1 MDETGRDLLRYGRI
15 VVSKEYFDS
24 DGIPLRIR
32 IFHHGDEYWYTE
44 MKNGKFV
51 DIYGLKNI

>member
-1 MDETGRDLLRYGRI
+1 MEETGRDLLRYGRI

-24 DGIPLRIR
+24 DGTPIRIR
-32 IFHHGDEYWYTE
+32 IFYHGDEYWYTE

-51 DIYGLKNI
+51 NIYVLKNI

>member
-24 DGIPLRIR
+24 EGAPIRIR
-32 IFHHGDEYWYTE
+32 IFYHGDEYWYTE

-51 DIYGLKNI
+51 NIYGLKNI

>member
-24 DGIPLRIR
+24 DGTPIRIR
-32 IFHHGDEYWYTE
+32 IFYHGDEYWYTE
-44 MKNGKFV
+44 VKNGKFV
-51 DIYGLKNI
+51 NIYGLKNI

>member
-1 MDETGRDLLRYGRI
+1 MEETGRDLLRYGKI

-24 DGIPLRIR
+24 EGAPIRIR
-32 IFHHGDEYWYTE
+32 IFHYSDQYWYTE
-44 MKNGKFV
+44 MKNGKFI

>member
-1 MDETGRDLLRYGRI
+1 MEETGRDLLRYRRI

-24 DGIPLRIR
+24 DGTPIRIR
-32 IFHHGDEYWYTE
+32 IFYHGDEYWYTE

-51 DIYGLKNI
+51 NIYGLKNI

>member
-24 DGIPLRIR
+24 DGAPIRIR
-32 IFHHGDEYWYTE
+32 VFYHGDEYWYTE

-51 DIYGLKNI
+51 NIYGLKNI

>member
-1 MDETGRDLLRYGRI
+1 MDETGRDLLRYGKI

-24 DGIPLRIR
+24 DRTPIRIR
-32 IFHHGDEYWYTE
+32 IFYHGDEYWYTE

-51 DIYGLKNI
+51 NIYGLKNI

>member
-1 MDETGRDLLRYGRI
+1 MDETGRDLLRYGKI

-24 DGIPLRIR
+24 DGTPIRIR
-32 IFHHGDEYWYTE
+32 IFYHGDEYWYTE

-51 DIYGLKNI
+51 DNYGLKNI

>member
-1 MDETGRDLLRYGRI
+1 MEETERDLLRYGRI

-24 DGIPLRIR
+24 DGTPIRIR
-32 IFHHGDEYWYTE
+32 IFYHGDEYWYTE

-51 DIYGLKNI
+51 NIYGLKNI